1 MLTIAEQLQA
11 GGAGLAGGLLSGF
24 FGVGGNVVLVP
35 LLALA
40 LGLPQHEAQGLT
52 LAALLPPLG
61 LPAVWQ
67 YRRQGVPIPWKVVG
81 LAMAG
86 FLVSVSL
93 GGLLAQALPAA
104 ALRGAFAV
112 LLVFAARRA
121 WGGRGA
127 PPSGEEALPDLPRR
141 WVPLALG
148 GGALAGFASGLLGI
162 GGAIVLIPVLTG
174 ALGLTQ
180 RQAQLAS
187 LVMLLPPLGL
197 PAVLLYV
204 RGQPGLPW
212 GALLPVALGFVVGAF
227 SGAGLSQ
234 RLSARRLERGFAL
247 LLALSALGLVASALR
262 EGLVR

>member
-1 MLTIAEQLQA
+1 MLNVAEQLQA
-11 GGAGLAGGLLSGF
+11 GGAGLAGGLLAGF

-67 YRRQGVPIPWKVVG
+67 YRRQGVPVPWKVVG
-81 LAMAG
+81 LCMAG
-86 FLVSVSL
+86 FLAAVAL
-93 GGLLAQALPAA
+93 GGLAAQALPATV
-104 ALRGAFAV
+104 LRVAFAV

-121 WGGRGA
+121 WRGRGA
-127 PPSGEEALPDLPRR
+127 PPTGEESLPALPPR
-141 WVPLALG
+141 WVALTLG
-148 GGALAGFASGLLGI
+148 AGALSGFASGLLGI
-162 GGAIVLIPVLTG
+162 GGAIVLIPMLTG

-180 RQAQLAS
+180 RQAQLTS

-204 RGQPGLPW
+204 QGQPALPW
-212 GALLPVALGFVVGAF
+212 GALGPVAVGFMVGAF
-227 SGAGLSQ
+227 SGAWLSH
-234 RLSARRLERGFAL
+234 RLPARRLERGFAL
-247 LLALSALGLVASALR
+247 LLAASALGLLVSA
-262 EGLVR
+262 VRGALGA

>member
-1 MLTIAEQLQA
+1 MLTFAEHLQA

-67 YRRQGVPIPWKVVG
+67 YRRQGVPVPWKVVG

-86 FLVSVSL
+86 FLVSVAL
-93 GGLLAQALPAA
+93 GGLLAQALPASG
-104 ALRGAFAV
+104 LRVAFAA

-121 WGGRGA
+121 WRGRGA
-127 PPSGEEALPDLPRR
+127 PPGGEETLPALPRR
-141 WVPLALG
+141 WVALTLG
-148 GGALAGFASGLLGI
+148 AGALAGFASGLLGI

-180 RQAQLAS
+180 RQAQLTS
-187 LVMLLPPLGL
+187 LVMLLPPIGL
-197 PAVLLYV
+197 PAVWLYV

-212 GALLPVALGFVVGAF
+212 GALLPVALGFMVGAF
-227 SGAGLSQ
+227 SGAWLSH
-234 RLSARRLERGFAL
+234 RLPARRLERGFAL
-247 LLALSALGLVASALR
+247 LLGLSALGLVVSAGR
-262 EGLVR
+262 ELLAR